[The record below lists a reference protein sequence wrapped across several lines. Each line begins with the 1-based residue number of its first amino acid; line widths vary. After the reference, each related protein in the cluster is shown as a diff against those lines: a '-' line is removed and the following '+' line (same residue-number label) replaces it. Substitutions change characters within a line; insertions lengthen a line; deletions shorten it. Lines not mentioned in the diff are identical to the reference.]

1 MLKIIWPGDEPNRPV
16 RNSAENFG
24 ELEADLRAE
33 PWNPPDEKEF
43 RNEMTWRA
51 RLWSG
56 KNVPTGGTSEA
67 DAGEDDVADRLVVKP
82 GFRQG
87 SRDSNLGTRRPS
99 RHPVSPARRRRAGR
113 ETQRHDET
121 TDQHSASDGHPER
134 PPQATNRK
142 RHAYHLPL
150 RSENCRS

>member
-56 KNVPTGGTSEA
+56 KNVPTGGTSEQFLTA
-67 DAGEDDVADRLVVKP
+67 LARASGLTRARVGRSGRPAQSGVSGGKAKRQRAP
-82 GFRQG
+82 GR
-87 SRDSNLGTRRPS
+87 
-99 RHPVSPARRRRAGR
+99 
-113 ETQRHDET
+113 
-121 TDQHSASDGHPER
+121 
-134 PPQATNRK
+134 
-142 RHAYHLPL
+142 
-150 RSENCRS
+150 

>member
-1 MLKIIWPGDEPNRPV
+1 LHNWWVLKIIWPGDEPNRPV

-56 KNVPTGGTSEA
+56 KNVPTGGTSEQFLTA
-67 DAGEDDVADRLVVKP
+67 LARASGLTRARVGRSGRPAQSGVSGGKAKRQRAP
-82 GFRQG
+82 GR
-87 SRDSNLGTRRPS
+87 
-99 RHPVSPARRRRAGR
+99 
-113 ETQRHDET
+113 
-121 TDQHSASDGHPER
+121 
-134 PPQATNRK
+134 
-142 RHAYHLPL
+142 
-150 RSENCRS
+150 